1 MSQSHSL
8 DKRLTEQI
16 SAILKEAEGKPMAE
30 DDVYTRLTQKYP
42 EYTWLTK
49 YNMIDIKER
58 IKTSL

>member
-1 MSQSHSL
+1 
-8 DKRLTEQI
+8 
-16 SAILKEAEGKPMAE
+16 MAE